1 MSANPLRV
9 LVADDDPAMRRSLC
23 VALRAGGYVVEE
35 VRDGE
40 QAVRLFRERPC
51 DLVLLDVNMPGVG
64 GIEACRRIRAAVPS
78 VGIIMIT
85 VRDSEDD
92 IIQALEAG
100 ADDYLTK
107 PFRVRELMARLTAIV
122 RRSRASAGPE
132 TSILRAGKLELD
144 IGHRSLRK
152 DGDEVHLSPIEF
164 DLLLYMMQH
173 CEVPLDH
180 SKLLRAV
187 WGPEYGQEF
196 EYLRTYVRLIR
207 KKIEDNPARPE
218 YILTE
223 PWLGYRFHDPASAS
237 QTPVP
242 ANDSAEQP

>member
-1 MSANPLRV
+1 MFVNSLKV
-9 LVADDDPAMRRSLC
+9 VVGDDDPALRRGLC
-23 VALRAGGYVVEE
+23 VALKAAGYAVDEA
-35 VRDGE
+35 RDGE
-40 QAVRLFRERPC
+40 QAVRMVREHRT
-51 DLVLLDVNMPGVG
+51 DLVLLDINMPGIG
-64 GIEACRRIRAAVPS
+64 GLEACRRIRTAIPS

-85 VRDSEDD
+85 VREAEDD

-107 PFRVRELMARLTAIV
+107 PFRIRELIARLGAVV
-122 RRSRASAGPE
+122 RRSRGPAGHE
-132 TSILRAGKLELD
+132 TNILRAGKLELD
-144 IGHRSLRK
+144 VGRRALRK
-152 DGDEVHLSPIEF
+152 SGQDVHLSPIEF

-180 SKLLRAV
+180 SKLLRTI

-196 EYLRTYVRLIR
+196 EYLRTYVRMIR

-223 PWLGYRFHDPASAS
+223 PWLGYRFHDPTNIQLPSR
-237 QTPVP
+237 QIGE
-242 ANDSAEQP
+242 SAE

>member
-1 MSANPLRV
+1 MPANAMRV
-9 LVADDDPAMRRSLC
+9 VVADDDPALRRGLC
-23 VALRAGGYVVEE
+23 SALQAAGYTVEDA
-35 VRDGE
+35 RDGE
-40 QAVRLFRERPC
+40 QAVRMFREKPG
-51 DLVLLDVNMPGVG
+51 DLVLLDINMPGMG

-85 VRDSEDD
+85 VRDAEED

-107 PFRVRELMARLTAIV
+107 PFRIRELMARLAAV
-122 RRSRASAGPE
+122 MRRSRAQAGPDA
-132 TSILRAGKLELD
+132 SVIRAGKLELD
-144 IGHRSLRK
+144 IGHRALRK
-152 DGDEVHLSPIEF
+152 NGDEVHLSPIEF
-164 DLLLYMMQH
+164 DLLQYMMQH
-173 CEVPLDH
+173 REIPLDH
-180 SKLLRAV
+180 SKLLRAI

-223 PWLGYRFHDPASAS
+223 PWLGYRFHDPTTTLQASG
-237 QTPVP
+237 P
-242 ANDSAEQP
+242 ARESVE

>member
-1 MSANPLRV
+1 MPVNPLKVV
-9 LVADDDPAMRRSLC
+9 LGDDDPAMRRSLSA
-23 VALRAGGYVVEE
+23 ALKAAGYAVDEA
-35 VRDGE
+35 RDGE
-40 QAVRLFRERPC
+40 QAVRMIREHPAE
-51 DLVLLDVNMPGVG
+51 LVLLDINMPGIG
-64 GIEACRRIRAAVPS
+64 GLEACRRIRAAIPS

-85 VRDSEDD
+85 VRDAEDD

-107 PFRVRELMARLTAIV
+107 PFRIRELMARLGAV
-122 RRSRASAGPE
+122 MRRLKGPAGP
-132 TSILRAGKLELD
+132 TATILRAGKLEID
-144 IGHRSLRK
+144 VGQRSLRK
-152 DGDEVHLSPIEF
+152 SGEEVHLSPIEF

-180 SKLLRAV
+180 SKLLRAI

-207 KKIEDNPARPE
+207 KKIEDDPAQPE

-223 PWLGYRFHDPASAS
+223 PWLGYRFHDPAKAR
-237 QTPVP
+237 QTVVP
-242 ANDSAEQP
+242 AGADEE

>member
-1 MSANPLRV
+1 MPVNPMRV
-9 LVADDDPAMRRSLC
+9 VVGDDDPAMRRSLGA
-23 VALRAGGYVVEE
+23 ALRAAGYAVDEA
-35 VRDGE
+35 RDGE
-40 QAVRLFRERPC
+40 QAARMVRERPPE
-51 DLVLLDVNMPGVG
+51 LVLLDINMPGIG
-64 GIEACRRIRAAVPS
+64 GLEACRRIRGAIPS

-85 VRDSEDD
+85 VRDAEDD

-107 PFRVRELMARLTAIV
+107 PFRIRELIARLGAFM
-122 RRSRASAGPE
+122 RRSRGPAGPE
-132 TSILRAGKLELD
+132 APILRAGKLELD
-144 IGHRSLRK
+144 VAHRSLRK
-152 DGDEVHLSPIEF
+152 SGDEVHLSPIEF

-173 CEVPLDH
+173 REIPLDH
-180 SKLLRAV
+180 SKLLRAI

-223 PWLGYRFHDPASAS
+223 PWLGYRFHDPA
-237 QTPVP
+237 TPHQAVVP
-242 ANDSAEQP
+242 TGENPD